1 MNDRDRHLIVSL
13 LDGALSPTE
22 QEEVRARLQIDA
34 EMRAAYEEQLAVSTT
49 LRSAPAVSMSADER
63 NELHGALRVGLFLD
77 DTAAVAPVAAPA
89 PRWSRWWAP
98 LAGLA
103 TAAVIVTAVVVLP
116 GMFGGEEA
124 AELLSAPAPQTTAAA
139 TAPSLEADPLAG
151 VAEDS
156 AGERQAREPTSTTA
170 AAAAAAETA
179 EPDAALYS
187 LAATAEPAGEL
198 ELPVLGDDFDAD
210 GVESA
215 ALDSTT
221 RATIDYDAAAGCFG
235 SADSVIG
242 EAVLVGTLSVSG
254 DNVVAVITD
263 ATTGT
268 ETVIIVDLV
277 TCRVTSAGP

>member
-13 LDGALSPTE
+13 LDGALSASE

-63 NELHGALRVGLFLD
+63 NELHGALRAGLFLD
-77 DTAAVAPVAAPA
+77 ETTTVAPIAAPA
-89 PRWSRWWAP
+89 RRWSRWWAP

-124 AELLSAPAPQTTAAA
+124 AELVSAQAPQTTAAA
-139 TAPSLEADPLAG
+139 TAPSLEADPPAG

-156 AGERQAREPTSTTA
+156 AGERQAQEPTSTT

-179 EPDAALYS
+179 EPDATLYS
-187 LAATAEPAGEL
+187 LAATAAPAGEL

-215 ALDSTT
+215 ALDSTS

-235 SADSVIG
+235 SAGSVIG

-263 ATTGT
+263 ATTGA

-277 TCRVTSAGP
+277 TCQVTSAGP

>member
-1 MNDRDRHLIVSL
+1 MNDRDRNLIVSL

-63 NELHGALRVGLFLD
+63 NELHGALGAGLFLV

-89 PRWSRWWAP
+89 RRWSRWWAP

-124 AELLSAPAPQTTAAA
+124 AELVSAPAPQTTAAA
-139 TAPSLEADPLAG
+139 PAPSLEADPLAG

-156 AGERQAREPTSTTA
+156 AGERQAQEPTSTTA
-170 AAAAAAETA
+170 AAAAESA
-179 EPDAALYS
+179 EPDATLYS
-187 LAATAEPAGEL
+187 LAATAAPAGEL

-215 ALDSTT
+215 ALDSTS

-235 SADSVIG
+235 SAGSVIG
-242 EAVLVGTLSVSG
+242 EAVLVGTLSASG

-263 ATTGT
+263 ATTGA

-277 TCRVTSAGP
+277 TCQVTSAGP

>member
-1 MNDRDRHLIVSL
+1 MNDRDRHLIVSM

-34 EMRAAYEEQLAVSTT
+34 EMRAAYEEQFAVSTT

-63 NELHGALRVGLFLD
+63 NELHGALRAGLFLD
-77 DTAAVAPVAAPA
+77 DTAAVAPVVAPA
-89 PRWSRWWAP
+89 RRWSRWWAP

-156 AGERQAREPTSTTA
+156 AGERQAREPTSTT

-263 ATTGT
+263 ATTGA

-277 TCRVTSAGP
+277 TCRVTPAGP

>member
-63 NELHGALRVGLFLD
+63 NELHGALRAGLFLD

-89 PRWSRWWAP
+89 RRWSRWWAP

-139 TAPSLEADPLAG
+139 IAPSLEADPLAD

-170 AAAAAAETA
+170 AAAAAETA

-187 LAATAEPAGEL
+187 LAATALPAGEL

-263 ATTGT
+263 ATTGA

>member
-34 EMRAAYEEQLAVSTT
+34 EMRADYEEQLAVSTT
-49 LRSAPAVSMSADER
+49 LQSAPAVSMSADER
-63 NELHGALRVGLFLD
+63 NELHGALRAGLFLD

-89 PRWSRWWAP
+89 RRWSRWWAP

-170 AAAAAAETA
+170 AAAAETA

-242 EAVLVGTLSVSG
+242 EAVLVGTLSASG
-254 DNVVAVITD
+254 DSVVAVITD
-263 ATTGT
+263 ATTGA

>member
-13 LDGALSPTE
+13 LDGSLSPTE
-22 QEEVRARLQIDA
+22 QEELRARLEIDA
-34 EMRAAYEEQLAVSTT
+34 EMKAAYDEQLAVSTA
-49 LRSAPAVSMSADER
+49 LGSAPAVSMSADER
-63 NELHGALRVGLFLD
+63 NELDGALRAGLFLD
-77 DTAAVAPVAAPA
+77 DKTAVAPVAAPVR
-89 PRWSRWWAP
+89 RWSRWWAP

-116 GMFGGEEA
+116 SMFGGDEA
-124 AELLSAPAPQTTAAA
+124 TELVSAPAPQTTAAA

-156 AGERQAREPTSTTA
+156 AGERQAQAPTSTTA
-170 AAAAAAETA
+170 AAVAETA
-179 EPDAALYS
+179 EPDTTLYS
-187 LAATAEPAGEL
+187 LAATAEPAAEL
-198 ELPVLGDDFDAD
+198 ELPVLGDDFDPD

-235 SADSVIG
+235 SAGSVIG

-254 DNVVAVITD
+254 NKVVAVITD
-263 ATTGT
+263 ATTGA
-268 ETVIIVDLV
+268 ETVIIVDLA
-277 TCRVTSAGP
+277 TCQVTSAGP

>member
-1 MNDRDRHLIVSL
+1 MNNRDRHLIVSL

-22 QEEVRARLQIDA
+22 QEEVRARLQIDP
-34 EMRAAYEEQLAVSTT
+34 EMRVGYEEQLAVSTT

-63 NELHGALRVGLFLD
+63 NELHGALRAGLFLD

-89 PRWSRWWAP
+89 RRWSRWWAP

-156 AGERQAREPTSTTA
+156 AGERQAREPTSTTV
-170 AAAAAAETA
+170 AAAAAETA

-263 ATTGT
+263 ATTGA

>member
-1 MNDRDRHLIVSL
+1 MNDRDRNLIVSL

-63 NELHGALRVGLFLD
+63 NELHGALRAGLFLD

-89 PRWSRWWAP
+89 RRWSRWWAP

-124 AELLSAPAPQTTAAA
+124 AELVSAPAPQTTAAA

-156 AGERQAREPTSTTA
+156 AGERQAQEPTSTT
-170 AAAAAAETA
+170 AAAAAETA
-179 EPDAALYS
+179 EPDATLYS
-187 LAATAEPAGEL
+187 LAATAAPAGEL

-215 ALDSTT
+215 ALDSTS

-235 SADSVIG
+235 SAGSVIG

-263 ATTGT
+263 ATTGA
-268 ETVIIVDLV
+268 ETVIIIDLV
-277 TCRVTSAGP
+277 TCHVTSAGP

>member
-1 MNDRDRHLIVSL
+1 MNDRDRHLIVSM

-34 EMRAAYEEQLAVSTT
+34 EMKAAYDEQLAVSTT
-49 LRSAPAVSMSADER
+49 LRSVPAVSMSADER
-63 NELHGALRVGLFLD
+63 NELHGALRAGLFLD
-77 DTAAVAPVAAPA
+77 DTTAVAPVAAPVR
-89 PRWSRWWAP
+89 RWSRWWAP

-124 AELLSAPAPQTTAAA
+124 AELVSASAPQTTAAA

-156 AGERQAREPTSTTA
+156 AGELQAQEPTSTT

-179 EPDAALYS
+179 EPDATRYS
-187 LAATAEPAGEL
+187 LAATAEPAGEFD
-198 ELPVLGDDFDAD
+198 LPVLGDDFAAD

-221 RATIDYDAAAGCFG
+221 RATIDYGAAAGCFG

-254 DNVVAVITD
+254 NNVVAVITD
-263 ATTGT
+263 ATTGA
-268 ETVIIVDLV
+268 ETVIIVDLA
-277 TCRVTSAGP
+277 TCQVTSAGP

>member
-1 MNDRDRHLIVSL
+1 MNNRDRHLIVSL

-22 QEEVRARLQIDA
+22 QEEVRARLQIDP
-34 EMRAAYEEQLAVSTT
+34 EMRVGYEEQLAVSTT

-63 NELHGALRVGLFLD
+63 NELHGALRAALFLD

-89 PRWSRWWAP
+89 RRWSRWWAP

-156 AGERQAREPTSTTA
+156 AGERQAREPTSTTV
-170 AAAAAAETA
+170 AAAAAETA

-263 ATTGT
+263 ATTGA

>member
-63 NELHGALRVGLFLD
+63 NELHGALRAGLFLD

-89 PRWSRWWAP
+89 RRWSRWWAP

-156 AGERQAREPTSTTA
+156 AGERQAQEPTSTT
-170 AAAAAAETA
+170 AAAAAETA

-221 RATIDYDAAAGCFG
+221 RATIDYAAAAGCFG

-263 ATTGT
+263 ATTGA
-268 ETVIIVDLV
+268 ETVIIVDLA
-277 TCRVTSAGP
+277 TCQVTSAGP

>member
-34 EMRAAYEEQLAVSTT
+34 EMRTAYEEQLAVSTT

-63 NELHGALRVGLFLD
+63 NELHGALRAGLFLVD
-77 DTAAVAPVAAPA
+77 AAAVAPVAPPA
-89 PRWSRWWAP
+89 RRWSRWWAP

-156 AGERQAREPTSTTA
+156 AGERQAQEPTSTTA

-215 ALDSTT
+215 AFDSTT

-242 EAVLVGTLSVSG
+242 EAVLVGTVSVSG
-254 DNVVAVITD
+254 NNVVAVITD
-263 ATTGT
+263 ATTGA

>member
-1 MNDRDRHLIVSL
+1 MNDRDRNLIVSL

-49 LRSAPAVSMSADER
+49 LRSAPAVSMNADER
-63 NELHGALRVGLFLD
+63 NELHGALRAGLFLD
-77 DTAAVAPVAAPA
+77 HTAAVAPVAAPA
-89 PRWSRWWAP
+89 RRWSRWWAP

-124 AELLSAPAPQTTAAA
+124 AELVSAPAPQTTAAA

-156 AGERQAREPTSTTA
+156 AGERQAQEPTSTT
-170 AAAAAAETA
+170 AAAAAETA
-179 EPDAALYS
+179 EPDATLYS
-187 LAATAEPAGEL
+187 LAATAPPAGEL

-215 ALDSTT
+215 ALDSTSRT
-221 RATIDYDAAAGCFG
+221 TIDYDAAAGCFG
-235 SADSVIG
+235 SAGSVIG

-263 ATTGT
+263 ATTGA

-277 TCRVTSAGP
+277 TCQVTSAGP

>member
-1 MNDRDRHLIVSL
+1 MNDRDRNLIVSL

-63 NELHGALRVGLFLD
+63 NELHGALRAGLFLD

-89 PRWSRWWAP
+89 RRWSRWWAP

-124 AELLSAPAPQTTAAA
+124 AELVSAPAPQTTAAA

-156 AGERQAREPTSTTA
+156 AGERQAQEPTSTT
-170 AAAAAAETA
+170 AAAAAETA
-179 EPDAALYS
+179 EPDATLYS
-187 LAATAEPAGEL
+187 LAATAPPAGEL

-215 ALDSTT
+215 ALDSTSRT
-221 RATIDYDAAAGCFG
+221 TIDYDAAAGCFG
-235 SADSVIG
+235 SAGSVIG

-263 ATTGT
+263 ATTGA

-277 TCRVTSAGP
+277 TCQVTSAGP

>member
-1 MNDRDRHLIVSL
+1 MNDRDRNLIVSL

-63 NELHGALRVGLFLD
+63 NELHGALRAGLFLD

-89 PRWSRWWAP
+89 RRWSRWWAP

-124 AELLSAPAPQTTAAA
+124 AELVSAPAPQTTAAA

-156 AGERQAREPTSTTA
+156 AGERQAQEPTSTT
-170 AAAAAAETA
+170 AAAAAETA
-179 EPDAALYS
+179 EPDATLYS

-198 ELPVLGDDFDAD
+198 ELPVLGDEFDAD

-221 RATIDYDAAAGCFG
+221 RATIDYNAAAGCFG
-235 SADSVIG
+235 SAGSVIG

-263 ATTGT
+263 STTGA

-277 TCRVTSAGP
+277 TCQVTSAGP

>member
-13 LDGALSPTE
+13 LDGALSATE

-34 EMRAAYEEQLAVSTT
+34 EMRAAYEEQLAVSTA

-63 NELHGALRVGLFLD
+63 NELHGALRAGLFLD

-89 PRWSRWWAP
+89 RRWSRWWAP

-124 AELLSAPAPQTTAAA
+124 AELVSAPAPQTTAAA

-156 AGERQAREPTSTTA
+156 AGERHAQEPTSTT
-170 AAAAAAETA
+170 AAAAAETA
-179 EPDAALYS
+179 EPDATLYS
-187 LAATAEPAGEL
+187 LAATAAPAGEL

-221 RATIDYDAAAGCFG
+221 RATIDYNAAAGCFG
-235 SADSVIG
+235 SAGSVIG

-263 ATTGT
+263 ATTGA

-277 TCRVTSAGP
+277 TCQVTSAGP

>member
-1 MNDRDRHLIVSL
+1 MNDRDRNLIVSL

-63 NELHGALRVGLFLD
+63 NELHGALRAGLFLD
-77 DTAAVAPVAAPA
+77 DTAAVAPVAAPVR
-89 PRWSRWWAP
+89 RWSRWWAP

-103 TAAVIVTAVVVLP
+103 TAAMIVTAVVVLP

-124 AELLSAPAPQTTAAA
+124 AQLVSAPAPQTTAAA

-156 AGERQAREPTSTTA
+156 AGERQAEEPTSTT
-170 AAAAAAETA
+170 AAAAAETA
-179 EPDAALYS
+179 EPDAMLYS

-215 ALDSTT
+215 ALDSTS

-235 SADSVIG
+235 SAGSVIG

-263 ATTGT
+263 STTGA
-268 ETVIIVDLV
+268 ETVIIIDLATCQV
-277 TCRVTSAGP
+277 TFAGP

>member
-1 MNDRDRHLIVSL
+1 MNDRDRNLIVSL

-63 NELHGALRVGLFLD
+63 NELHGALRAGLFLD

-89 PRWSRWWAP
+89 RRWSRWWAP

-116 GMFGGEEA
+116 GMFGGEDA
-124 AELLSAPAPQTTAAA
+124 AELVSAPAPQTTAAA

-156 AGERQAREPTSTTA
+156 AGERQAQEPTSTT
-170 AAAAAAETA
+170 AAAAAETA
-179 EPDAALYS
+179 EPDATLYS
-187 LAATAEPAGEL
+187 LAATAAPAGEL

-215 ALDSTT
+215 ALDSTSRT
-221 RATIDYDAAAGCFG
+221 TIDYDAAAGCFG
-235 SADSVIG
+235 SAGSVIG

-263 ATTGT
+263 ATTGA

-277 TCRVTSAGP
+277 TCQVTSAGP

>member
-13 LDGALSPTE
+13 LDGALSATE

-34 EMRAAYEEQLAVSTT
+34 EMRAAYEEQHAVSTA

-63 NELHGALRVGLFLD
+63 NGLHGALRAGLFLD
-77 DTAAVAPVAAPA
+77 ETSTVAPIAAPA
-89 PRWSRWWAP
+89 RRWSRWWAP

-124 AELLSAPAPQTTAAA
+124 AELVSAPAPQTTAAA

-156 AGERQAREPTSTTA
+156 AGERQAQEPTSTTA
-170 AAAAAAETA
+170 AAAAEAA
-179 EPDAALYS
+179 EPDATLYS
-187 LAATAEPAGEL
+187 LAATAAPAGEL

-215 ALDSTT
+215 ALDSSS

-235 SADSVIG
+235 SAGSVIG

-263 ATTGT
+263 ATTGA

-277 TCRVTSAGP
+277 TCQVTSAGP

>member
-1 MNDRDRHLIVSL
+1 MNDRDRNLIVSL
-13 LDGALSPTE
+13 LDGGLSPTE

-63 NELHGALRVGLFLD
+63 NELHGALRAGLFLD

-89 PRWSRWWAP
+89 RRWSRWWAP

-124 AELLSAPAPQTTAAA
+124 AELVSAAAPQTTAAA

-156 AGERQAREPTSTTA
+156 AGERQAQEPTSTT
-170 AAAAAAETA
+170 AAAAAETA
-179 EPDAALYS
+179 EPDATLYS
-187 LAATAEPAGEL
+187 LAATAPPAGEL

-215 ALDSTT
+215 ALDSTSRT
-221 RATIDYDAAAGCFG
+221 TIDYDAAAGCFG
-235 SADSVIG
+235 SAGSVIG

-263 ATTGT
+263 ATTGA

-277 TCRVTSAGP
+277 TCQVTSAGP

>member
-1 MNDRDRHLIVSL
+1 MNDRDRNLIVSL

-49 LRSAPAVSMSADER
+49 LRSAPAISMSADER
-63 NELHGALRVGLFLD
+63 NELHGALRAGLFLD
-77 DTAAVAPVAAPA
+77 DTAAVAPVVAPA
-89 PRWSRWWAP
+89 RRWSRWWAP

-116 GMFGGEEA
+116 GGEEA
-124 AELLSAPAPQTTAAA
+124 AELVSAPAPQTTAAA

-156 AGERQAREPTSTTA
+156 AGERQAREPTSTT

-215 ALDSTT
+215 ALDSTS

-235 SADSVIG
+235 SAGSVIG
-242 EAVLVGTLSVSG
+242 EAVLVGTLSASG

-263 ATTGT
+263 ATTGA

-277 TCRVTSAGP
+277 TCQVTSAGP

>member
-22 QEEVRARLQIDA
+22 QEEVRARLKIDA
-34 EMRAAYEEQLAVSTT
+34 EMRAAYEQQLAVSTT

-63 NELHGALRVGLFLD
+63 NELHGALRAGLFLD

-89 PRWSRWWAP
+89 RRWSRWWAP

-124 AELLSAPAPQTTAAA
+124 AELVSAPAPQTTAAA

-151 VAEDS
+151 VVEDS
-156 AGERQAREPTSTTA
+156 AGERQAQEPTSTT
-170 AAAAAAETA
+170 AAAAAETA
-179 EPDAALYS
+179 EPDATLYS

-263 ATTGT
+263 ATTGA

-277 TCRVTSAGP
+277 TCQVTSAGP

>member
-63 NELHGALRVGLFLD
+63 NELHGALRAGLFLD
-77 DTAAVAPVAAPA
+77 ETTTVAPIAAPA
-89 PRWSRWWAP
+89 RRWSRWWAP

-124 AELLSAPAPQTTAAA
+124 AELVSAPAPQTTAAA

-156 AGERQAREPTSTTA
+156 AGERQAQEPTSTT
-170 AAAAAAETA
+170 AAAAAETA
-179 EPDAALYS
+179 EPDATLYS
-187 LAATAEPAGEL
+187 LAATAAPAGEL

-215 ALDSTT
+215 ALDSTS

-263 ATTGT
+263 ATTGA

>member
-1 MNDRDRHLIVSL
+1 
-13 LDGALSPTE
+13 
-22 QEEVRARLQIDA
+22 
-34 EMRAAYEEQLAVSTT
+34 
-49 LRSAPAVSMSADER
+49 MSADER
-63 NELHGALRVGLFLD
+63 NELHGALRAGLFLD
-77 DTAAVAPVAAPA
+77 ETTTVAPIAAPA
-89 PRWSRWWAP
+89 RRWSRWWAP

-124 AELLSAPAPQTTAAA
+124 AELVSAPAPQTTAAA

-156 AGERQAREPTSTTA
+156 AGERQAQEPTSTT
-170 AAAAAAETA
+170 AAAAAETA
-179 EPDAALYS
+179 EPDATLYS
-187 LAATAEPAGEL
+187 LAATAAPAGEL

-215 ALDSTT
+215 ALDSTS

-235 SADSVIG
+235 SAGSVIG

-263 ATTGT
+263 ATTGA

-277 TCRVTSAGP
+277 TCQVTSAGP

>member
-63 NELHGALRVGLFLD
+63 NELHGALRAGLFLD
-77 DTAAVAPVAAPA
+77 DTTAVAPVAAPGQ
-89 PRWSRWWAP
+89 RWSRWWAP
-98 LAGLA
+98 LASLA

-124 AELLSAPAPQTTAAA
+124 AELVSAPAPQTTSAA

-156 AGERQAREPTSTTA
+156 AGERQAQVPTSTTV
-170 AAAAAAETA
+170 AAAAETA
-179 EPDAALYS
+179 EPDATLYS

-221 RATIDYDAAAGCFG
+221 RATIDYNAAAGCFG
-235 SADSVIG
+235 SAGSVIG

-263 ATTGT
+263 ATTGA
-268 ETVIIVDLV
+268 ETVIIIDLATCQV
-277 TCRVTSAGP
+277 TLAGP

>member
-63 NELHGALRVGLFLD
+63 NELHGALRAGLFLD
-77 DTAAVAPVAAPA
+77 DTAAVAPVVAPA
-89 PRWSRWWAP
+89 RRWSRWWAP

-156 AGERQAREPTSTTA
+156 AGERQAREPTSTT

-263 ATTGT
+263 ATTGA

>member
-22 QEEVRARLQIDA
+22 QEEIRARLQIDA
-34 EMRAAYEEQLAVSTT
+34 EMKAAYDEQLAVSTT
-49 LRSAPAVSMSADER
+49 MRSAPAVSMSADER
-63 NELHGALRVGLFLD
+63 NELHGALRAGLFLD
-77 DTAAVAPVAAPA
+77 DTTAVAPVAAPGR
-89 PRWSRWWAP
+89 RWSRWWAP

-124 AELLSAPAPQTTAAA
+124 AELVSAPAPQTTAAA

-156 AGERQAREPTSTTA
+156 AGERQAQVPTSTTG
-170 AAAAAAETA
+170 AAAAETA
-179 EPDAALYS
+179 EPDATLYS

-221 RATIDYDAAAGCFG
+221 RATIDYNAAAGCFG
-235 SADSVIG
+235 SAGSVIG

-263 ATTGT
+263 ATTGA
-268 ETVIIVDLV
+268 ETVIIIDLATCQV
-277 TCRVTSAGP
+277 TLAGP

>member
-22 QEEVRARLQIDA
+22 LEEVRARLEIDA
-34 EMRAAYEEQLAVSTT
+34 EMKAAYDEQLAVSTA
-49 LRSAPAVSMSADER
+49 LGSAPAVSMSADER
-63 NELHGALRVGLFLD
+63 NELHGALRAGLFLD
-77 DTAAVAPVAAPA
+77 DKTAVAPVAAPV
-89 PRWSRWWAP
+89 RRRSRWWAP

-124 AELLSAPAPQTTAAA
+124 AELFSAPAPQTTAAA
-139 TAPSLEADPLAG
+139 TAPSLAADPLAG

-156 AGERQAREPTSTTA
+156 AGERQAQEPTSTT
-170 AAAAAAETA
+170 AAAAAETA
-179 EPDAALYS
+179 EPDATLYS
-187 LAATAEPAGEL
+187 LAATAAPAGEL

-215 ALDSTT
+215 ALDSTS

-235 SADSVIG
+235 SAGSVIG

-263 ATTGT
+263 ATTGA

-277 TCRVTSAGP
+277 TCQVTSAGP

>member
-1 MNDRDRHLIVSL
+1 
-13 LDGALSPTE
+13 
-22 QEEVRARLQIDA
+22 
-34 EMRAAYEEQLAVSTT
+34 
-49 LRSAPAVSMSADER
+49 
-63 NELHGALRVGLFLD
+63 
-77 DTAAVAPVAAPA
+77 
-89 PRWSRWWAP
+89 
-98 LAGLA
+98 
-103 TAAVIVTAVVVLP
+103 
-116 GMFGGEEA
+116 MFGGEEA
-124 AELLSAPAPQTTAAA
+124 AELVSAPAPQTTAAA

-170 AAAAAAETA
+170 AAAAETA
-179 EPDAALYS
+179 EPDATLYS
-187 LAATAEPAGEL
+187 LAATAAPAGEL

-215 ALDSTT
+215 ALDSTS

-235 SADSVIG
+235 SAGSVIG

-263 ATTGT
+263 ATTGA

-277 TCRVTSAGP
+277 TCQVTSAGP

>member
-1 MNDRDRHLIVSL
+1 MNDSDRHLIVSL

-22 QEEVRARLQIDA
+22 QAEVRARLEIDA

-63 NELHGALRVGLFLD
+63 NELYGALRAGLFLD
-77 DTAAVAPVAAPA
+77 DTVAVAPVAAPA
-89 PRWSRWWAP
+89 RRWSRWWAP

-124 AELLSAPAPQTTAAA
+124 AELVSAPAPQTTAAA

-156 AGERQAREPTSTTA
+156 AGERQAQEPTSTT
-170 AAAAAAETA
+170 AAAAAETA
-179 EPDAALYS
+179 EPDATLYS
-187 LAATAEPAGEL
+187 LAATAAPAGEL

-215 ALDSTT
+215 ALDSTS

-235 SADSVIG
+235 SVGSVIG

-263 ATTGT
+263 AATGA

-277 TCRVTSAGP
+277 TCQVTSAGP